1 MAAMSV
7 RLAIIDDYEVVVRG
21 LANMLTSSSDQFTI
35 VELDSGTRV
44 EEDVDIALYDTFAQA
59 QGDGPAVA
67 ELVASPHVGK
77 VVVYSWN
84 VQQRLVDAALQRGVA
99 GYVSKSLGGA
109 ELADA
114 LSRIHAGEVV
124 VPAVHEEEESG
135 VAGGNW
141 PGREEGLTPR
151 EAEIIALITQG
162 LSNQEIA
169 DKTCLSINSVKS
181 YIRTGYRKMGVT
193 SRTNAVLW
201 GLEHGFAPDR
211 VRVKDPDHT

>member
-1 MAAMSV
+1 MAPTSI

-21 LANMLTSSSDQFTI
+21 LADMLSSVSDQFDI
-35 VELDSGTRV
+35 VELDSRRQV
-44 EEDVDIALYDTFAQA
+44 EADVDIALYDTFAQT
-59 QGDGPAVA
+59 QGDGPDVA
-67 ELVASPHVGK
+67 DLVANPRVRK

-84 VQQRLVDAALQRGVA
+84 VQQRLVETALQHGVA
-99 GYVSKSLGGA
+99 GYLSKSLGGA

-114 LSRIHAGEVV
+114 LSRIHHGEVLS
-124 VPAVHEEEESG
+124 PTTQEEESG
-135 VAGGNW
+135 IAGGNW

-169 DKTCLSINSVKS
+169 GKTCLSINSVKS
-181 YIRTGYRKMGVT
+181 YIRTSYRKMGVT

-201 GLEHGFAPDR
+201 GLDHGFAPDR
-211 VRVKDPDHT
+211 LRIKDPGRY